1 MIKERSGSSLDKK
14 GVTHRGPRI
23 EGGFQQFW
31 GELMTLGHSQQ
42 FDYHAP
48 GRGGYL
54 WRGREGGGEGRYF
67 QTNANK

>member
-14 GVTHRGPRI
+14 GGHTSRSTLRG
-23 EGGFQQFW
+23 GGVQQFW

-48 GRGGYL
+48 GRGGIFV
-54 WRGREGGGEGRYF
+54 EGEGGRYF

>member
-23 EGGFQQFW
+23 EGGGFQQFW

-48 GRGGYL
+48 GRGGIFVK
-54 WRGREGGGEGRYF
+54 GEGGRYF

>member
-14 GVTHRGPRI
+14 GGHTSRFTLRG
-23 EGGFQQFW
+23 GGGSTIL

-48 GRGGYL
+48 GRGGIFV
-54 WRGREGGGEGRYF
+54 EGEGGRYF

>member
-31 GELMTLGHSQQ
+31 WELMTLGHSQQ

-48 GRGGYL
+48 GRGGIFV
-54 WRGREGGGEGRYF
+54 EGEGGRYF

>member
-23 EGGFQQFW
+23 EGGGFQQFW

-48 GRGGYL
+48 GRGGIFVK
-54 WRGREGGGEGRYF
+54 GEGGRKILP
-67 QTNANK
+67 NKCQ

>member
-48 GRGGYL
+48 GRGGIFV
-54 WRGREGGGEGRYF
+54 EGERRR
-67 QTNANK
+67 NILPNKCQ

>member
-14 GVTHRGPRI
+14 GGHTSRSTLR
-23 EGGFQQFW
+23 EGGSTIL

-54 WRGREGGGEGRYF
+54 WRGREEDTSK
-67 QTNANK
+67 QMPINDV